1 MNKRQKPSKSRRG
14 AGITLAVCFV
24 AAAVMVGTYTIQSS
38 RELQRR
44 QQAQEEEA
52 KEKEQ
57 AGQEEA
63 GSSLVINTREDPA
76 GKPGTDRP
84 GMARPLIPRMRKAPR
99 PRMRAV
105 HPRGGRRDRCRK
117 RGADRRERGP
127 DGRER
132 RGFAVRA
139 GQHPALAGGR
149 QCAHE
154 LQHGQDR
161 LFLHSGPV

>member
-1 MNKRQKPSKSRRG
+1 MNKRQKPSKPRRG

-105 HPRGGRRDRCRK
+105 HPRERTPGQMQKAGRRSAGTRPR
-117 RGADRRERGP
+117 RPGAPGLCSS
-127 DGRER
+127 GRT
-132 RGFAVRA
+132 ASCS
-139 GQHPALAGGR
+139 GR
-149 QCAHE
+149 WTAMC
-154 LQHGQDR
+154 
-161 LFLHSGPV
+161 S